1 VNAIYFQVRYELIGR
16 GKAQKYFQI
25 DSDTGVIQV
34 RDDLRKETSTEYEVY
49 MWLLFVDNVLFYLY
63 IRPFSYHRF
72 WGTASAPMLQATHI
86 ISENNT

>member
-1 VNAIYFQVRYELIGR
+1 MQVICFQVRYELVGR

-49 MWLLFVDNVLFYLY
+49 TYILF
-63 IRPFSYHRF
+63 
-72 WGTASAPMLQATHI
+72 
-86 ISENNT
+86 ISEGIAEM